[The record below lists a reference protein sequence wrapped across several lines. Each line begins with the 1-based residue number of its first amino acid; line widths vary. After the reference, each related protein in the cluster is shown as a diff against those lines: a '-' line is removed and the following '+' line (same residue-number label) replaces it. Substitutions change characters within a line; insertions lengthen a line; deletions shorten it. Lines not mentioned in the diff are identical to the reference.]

1 MMAASRRSTNEE
13 LLAEASSARNYASV
27 STGTGLSGTIGG
39 FIRSMGDRSISSSS
53 SSHFTNCCSAR

>member
-1 MMAASRRSTNEE
+1 VP
-13 LLAEASSARNYASV
+13 SV

-53 SSHFTNCCSAR
+53 SSHFMNCCSARWVTFAVEADRVSTRCPM